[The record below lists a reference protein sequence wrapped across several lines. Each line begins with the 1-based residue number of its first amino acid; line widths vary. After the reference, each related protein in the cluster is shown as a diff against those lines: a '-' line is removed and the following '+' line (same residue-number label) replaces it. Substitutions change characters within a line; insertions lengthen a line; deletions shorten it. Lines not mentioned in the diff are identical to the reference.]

1 MPHLFLIV
9 SYQWCPIPM
18 LHGVLSVSSFFPRFL
33 TFSHLHQ
40 PLCHVVI
47 RSLDQHL
54 YSRWRLIFK
63 YFLVKW
69 GETKCYHSPIW
80 VAWPSAIY
88 LVTCLKNHKCS
99 HALWPS
105 NSTSRNLS
113 SRHNS
118 TYRGKRHLWVNI
130 CIQAL
135 YLATKRLNNLH
146 VPLWWVGGKEL
157 NTEWLNIN
165 ATNFKK
171 PGLENTCGNK

>member
-1 MPHLFLIV
+1 MVSNSDAALRFKRLFL
-9 SYQWCPIPM
+9 
-18 LHGVLSVSSFFPRFL
+18 LSQ
-33 TFSHLHQ
+33 FSHLL
-40 PLCHVVI
+40 PLASTSLPHGL

-80 VAWPSAIY
+80 VAWLSATY

-105 NSTSRNLS
+105 NSSRNLS

-118 TYRGKRHLWVNI
+118 TYRGKRHLWMNI

-146 VPLWWVGGKEL
+146 VPLWWVGGKGL
-157 NTEWLNIN
+157 NTEWLNKMQLIKKKQDWKILVV
-165 ATNFKK
+165 TNKVK
-171 PGLENTCGNK
+171 RGRMYM